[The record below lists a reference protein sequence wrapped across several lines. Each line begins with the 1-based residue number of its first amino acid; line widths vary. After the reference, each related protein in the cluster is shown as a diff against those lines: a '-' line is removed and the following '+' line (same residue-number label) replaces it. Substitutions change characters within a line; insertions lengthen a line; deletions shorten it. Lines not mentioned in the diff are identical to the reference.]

1 MIDMSY
7 MNGGEINNMTTDFLD
22 DAYIENDEEGD
33 IVKEASTIVEDTY

>member
-22 DAYIENDEEGD
+22 DVYIENDEEGD